1 MKTKSFGI
9 QVATA
14 GLMAALGGVGCA
26 GADGSQVQ
34 EQDEAVAETSQ
45 LVHSIDVGNGHTI
58 EFYDFGE
65 GQVGIKEQFAVGD
78 KPLLDNDA
86 ALQTLTLEDMYRHV
100 RPGSLVPAAIHAA
113 DAHAADTLSK
123 PQVMRT
129 KLPAFLAQPE
139 VAKVES
145 AASNCSADLFNDNWS
160 AQWFVDNYAQL
171 WLYNCGGD
179 FVNVNHAENLTLAQA
194 WAGGKYVWLW
204 KGFNGDH
211 NVSSSFVIYRNGFGL
226 PANVP
231 LASGS
236 IAPRTVAQ
244 WTIRGGWNSQTNH
257 ADSRNSCGHAGYAQV
272 WCGLL

>member
-1 MKTKSFGI
+1 MMTKSFGI
-9 QVATA
+9 KVTMA
-14 GLMAALGGVGCA
+14 GLVAALGGVGCA

-34 EQDEAVAETSQ
+34 EQDESVAETSK
-45 LVHSIDVGNGHTI
+45 LVHSIDVGNGHTL

-65 GQVGIKEQFAVGD
+65 GQVGIKEQFAMGD
-78 KPLLDNDA
+78 TPLLDNDA

-100 RPGSLVPAAIHAA
+100 RPGSLVPAGILSA

-123 PQVMRT
+123 PQVIRT
-129 KLPAFLAQPE
+129 KLPALLAQPE
-139 VAKVES
+139 VAKVQS

-160 AQWFVDNYAQL
+160 AQWFVDNFAQL

-204 KGFNGDH
+204 KAFNGDF
-211 NVSSSFVIYRNGFGL
+211 NVSGSFVIYRNGFGL
-226 PANVP
+226 PANIP
-231 LASGS
+231 LGNGS
-236 IAPRTVAQ
+236 IPPRNVVQ
-244 WTIRGGWNSQTNH
+244 WTIRGGWNNQTNH
-257 ADSRNSCGHAGYAQV
+257 ADNRNSCGHAGYAQI